1 VCLIH
6 LRFRGVI
13 VCYKYTL
20 YIYMYIY
27 LSLYIYIYIYICLYI
42 YIYYNTDKTIVH
54 VHVSFDSF
62 VHNRSIL
69 SNSASHPTQRVRS
82 GWYARTA

>member
-1 VCLIH
+1 
-6 LRFRGVI
+6 
-13 VCYKYTL
+13 
-20 YIYMYIY
+20 M
-27 LSLYIYIYIYICLYI
+27 YIYIC
-42 YIYYNTDKTIVH
+42 IYYNTDTKKIH

-69 SNSASHPTQRVRS
+69 SDSASNPTQRVRS